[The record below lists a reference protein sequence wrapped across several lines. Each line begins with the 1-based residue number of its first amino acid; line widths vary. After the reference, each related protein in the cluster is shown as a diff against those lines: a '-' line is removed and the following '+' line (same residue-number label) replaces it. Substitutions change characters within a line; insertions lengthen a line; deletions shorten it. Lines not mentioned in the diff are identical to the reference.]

1 MAKKSSALPLVAG
14 GAALLLMSGKK
25 KKKKS
30 GNPSRWGVSI
40 SKDCQTIKIV
50 DPKLFEQ
57 FLYGAYDELASV
69 DSSLRLI
76 QITDALY
83 GEVAPNCAG
92 FPEDPSSAEIAE
104 LYAVIA
110 RAVGSFMVADPRNDA
125 TMGAIIDEA
134 TQISF
139 IDWYR
144 AWRNYPTAAVPD
156 PLANQV
162 AFSSDMSGYKVG
174 PNWFEETVRP
184 FVQAAHDEGRIDT
197 VLVDFANNR
206 GVLVGKFV
214 MPISEL
220 PTEEAST
227 QGFMAE
233 LDAAI
238 AQAHSE
244 VFTG

>member
-30 GNPSRWGVSI
+30 GNDSRWGVSI
-40 SKDCQTIKIV
+40 SSDCNTVSIV
-50 DPKLFEQ
+50 DPGLFDQ

-69 DSSLRLI
+69 DSGLRLI
-76 QITDALY
+76 QITDALF
-83 GEVAPNCAG
+83 GEVAPQCSG
-92 FPEDPSSAEIAE
+92 FPEQPESAEIAE

-110 RAVGSFMVADPRNDA
+110 RAVGSFMIVDPRNSETA
-125 TMGAIIDEA
+125 GSIIDDA

-144 AWRNYPTAAVPD
+144 DWRNYPTSDVPD
-156 PLANQV
+156 TLANQV
-162 AFSSDMSGYKVG
+162 AFASDMSNYKIG
-174 PNWFEETVRP
+174 ENWYEETVRP
-184 FVQAAHDEGRIDT
+184 FVQAAHDEGRLE
-197 VLVDFANNR
+197 VAFADFANNR

-214 MPISEL
+214 MPISGLPQSEVSTGAFINEL
-220 PTEEAST
+220 E
-227 QGFMAE
+227 
-233 LDAAI
+233 AAI
-238 AQAHSE
+238 SQASSE

>member
-1 MAKKSSALPLVAG
+1 MAKKSSALPILAG

-30 GNPSRWGVSI
+30 SNPSRWGVKI
-40 SKDCQTIKIV
+40 SKDCQTVKIV
-50 DPKLFEQ
+50 DPDLFNQ

-83 GEVAPNCAG
+83 GEVAPHCAG
-92 FPEDPSSAEIAE
+92 FPEDPPSSEVAE

-110 RAVGSFMVADPRNDA
+110 RAVGSFMVMDPRNDA

-144 AWRNYPTAAVPD
+144 DWRNYPTADVPD
-156 PLANQV
+156 TLANQV
-162 AFSSDMSGYKVG
+162 AFSSDMSGYKIG

-184 FVQAAHDEGRIDT
+184 FVQAAHDEGQLDT
-197 VLVDFANNR
+197 VLADFANNR
-206 GVLVGKFV
+206 GVLVGRFV
-214 MPISEL
+214 MPIVEL
-220 PTEEAST
+220 PQEEAST
-227 QGFMAE
+227 QGFIAE
-233 LDAAI
+233 LEAAI
-238 AQAHSE
+238 AKAHSE

>member
-30 GNPSRWGVSI
+30 GNGSRWGVSI

-50 DPKLFEQ
+50 NPELFDQ
-57 FLYGAYDELASV
+57 FLYGGYDELASV

-83 GEVAPNCAG
+83 GEIAPDCAG
-92 FPEDPSSAEIAE
+92 FPEDPPSSEIAE

-144 AWRNYPTAAVPD
+144 GWRNYPTADVPD
-156 PLANQV
+156 TLANQV
-162 AFSSDMSGYKVG
+162 AFSSDMSSYKVG
-174 PNWFEETVRP
+174 SNWFEETVRP
-184 FVQAAHDEGRIDT
+184 FVQAAHDEGRLDA

-214 MPISEL
+214 MPIAEL
-220 PTEEAST
+220 PQEEAST
-227 QGFMAE
+227 KAFITE
-233 LDAAI
+233 LEAAI
-238 AQAHSE
+238 AKAQSE